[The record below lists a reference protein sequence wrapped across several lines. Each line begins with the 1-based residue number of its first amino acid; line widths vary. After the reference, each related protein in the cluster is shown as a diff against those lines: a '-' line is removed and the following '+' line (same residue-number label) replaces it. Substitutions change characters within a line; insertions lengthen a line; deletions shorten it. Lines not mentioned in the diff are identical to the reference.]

1 MKIDCPYCQISLR
14 KKLLRSKP
22 APGERR
28 FLPNRAIPYC
38 SNCGGELA
46 NNLHPMEKIQ
56 LVVILVPALL
66 IQLVLIYSGNIPL
79 LVLTGVSLVVAIVI
93 VLYLHFKHMR
103 NWQRFIRRE

>member
-1 MKIDCPYCQISLR
+1 
-14 KKLLRSKP
+14 
-22 APGERR
+22 
-28 FLPNRAIPYC
+28 
-38 SNCGGELA
+38 
-46 NNLHPMEKIQ
+46 MEKIQ